1 MGILPRHAERL
12 SHSFVALVFPCNTT
26 AIKATIGIITFHRVG
41 TPAFHAS
48 KEEIA
53 ATHVAGT
60 KVQRITGIPTTTK
73 GRIPTIKLN
82 FKATIETAHQ
92 KIHGTIA
99 IGIRI
104 RIIEIINNNS
114 NNHEQASPQGR
125 PSTTR
130 RNITCFNCG
139 PTEHTNTTS
148 GVKRRY
154 KLYTINK

>member
-60 KVQRITGIPTTTK
+60 LKSSASQGFPQQQKVVFQ
-73 GRIPTIKLN
+73 
-82 FKATIETAHQ
+82 Q
-92 KIHGTIA
+92 
-99 IGIRI
+99 
-104 RIIEIINNNS
+104 S
-114 NNHEQASPQGR
+114 N
-125 PSTTR
+125 
-130 RNITCFNCG
+130 
-139 PTEHTNTTS
+139 
-148 GVKRRY
+148 
-154 KLYTINK
+154 